1 MPREPYNVLSFQ
13 HYFVPSRKKKVGEP
27 ENSEEFP
34 LYIHARIVP
43 KELEKEFRKWGTK
56 REDLEIVYESQLTEQ
71 QIQRY
76 AISSYDI
83 GFLPRCLLTIYE
95 CFLKTWIDPNF
106 MAWKAPCILLDCR
119 HYVIPEHLEKE
130 FRDLGMKDYG
140 KTKYLFETKLS
151 EEMKANTY
159 FRPDID
165 EALAYYDP
173 VYHQQIIDKYGLEE
187 VVTVKAVTPEVVES
201 NDKKD
206 YENKTEDYE
215 IGTEDYVKEDN
226 VYEETSD
233 DEYEENISAS
243 PDAGNWTYS
252 DGFGDMTWQPRNH
265 NGRNN
270 KEEASNDGPT
280 SLNDSV
286 LTDHNKWLANRKNYR
301 SNPDWASYFQEKPQT
316 RNDGRYHRNDTPGML
331 TRNMRN
337 LEIPSTQNAG
347 SSNCSRGGSSRYSG
361 NLAIPSD
368 EKVGSSNCDSRG
380 GSSRYT
386 DQGPAERYSRNDF
399 PMSPRYGT
407 SSQQSDHTGFRGT
420 QRFPILHERSYNQPT
435 TVPNVSEYNRNYFPE
450 RLSRNMRNLGI
461 PSSQEVGYST
471 YSRGGSSRYTDQSP
485 DEGYRRNDLLRQGT
499 SSHQNDYP
507 RFRETQRFPILHDQ
521 GPAERHRH
529 DLLRQ
534 ETSSHQNDYPGYSG
548 RQRYPNSYDQGAGKR
563 HRRLD
568 PLLIPLR
575 NPPEI
580 RDEDWETPV
589 LSHIRRGPEAED
601 YVKIARRGT
610 TRQFKEIDLDF

>member
-83 GFLPRCLLTIYE
+83 GFLPRW
-95 CFLKTWIDPNF
+95 WIDPNF

-130 FRDLGMKDYG
+130 FRDLGMEDYG

-215 IGTEDYVKEDN
+215 IGTEDHVKEDN

-252 DGFGDMTWQPRNH
+252 DGFGDT
-265 NGRNN
+265 
-270 KEEASNDGPT
+270 T

-301 SNPDWASYFQEKPQT
+301 SNPDWASHFQEKPQT
-316 RNDGRYHRNDTPGML
+316 RNDWRSVQEGCFVLKRIPRYVDPQIDIHDKRHSMQCKQWYNRNDSSEML
-331 TRNMRN
+331 TRNMN
-337 LEIPSTQNAG
+337 
-347 SSNCSRGGSSRYSG
+347 
-361 NLAIPSD
+361 
-368 EKVGSSNCDSRG
+368 
-380 GSSRYT
+380 
-386 DQGPAERYSRNDF
+386 QGPAERYSRNDF
-399 PMSPRYGT
+399 PISPRHGT
-407 SSQQSDHTGFRGT
+407 SSQQSDHTGFRET
-420 QRFPILHERSYNQPT
+420 QRFPISHERSYNPPT
-435 TVPNVSEYNRNYFPE
+435 VVQNVSMYNRNNCPE

-461 PSSQEVGYST
+461 PLSQEVGYST

-485 DEGYRRNDLLRQGT
+485 DEGYHRNDLLRQET
-499 SSHQNDYP
+499 PSQPNDNP
-507 RFRETQRFPILHDQ
+507 RFRGTQRLPISHDQ

-548 RQRYPNSYDQGAGKR
+548 RQRYPNSYDQSPAERHRHDLLRQETSSHQNDYPGYSGRQRYPSSYDQGAGER

-589 LSHIRRGPEAED
+589 LSHIRRGPEAEE
-601 YVKIARRGT
+601 YVKIARKGT